1 MNEVSIIGAGGV
13 GRSLAMI
20 LNDYSN
26 RGLETF
32 DRLGITWWDPEPLE
46 IENRWT
52 QGFSYDAC
60 ITMQDKVAAL
70 RDEFTHIKNADY
82 KPEALNSDNLGQ
94 LRGTVIIACDN
105 LETRK
110 LLYDYC
116 FTRNQ
121 YFIDIRV
128 NGRQLAV
135 YTKDM
140 GESEAMKLFENI
152 SSDDSTPTSC
162 LYQHEKDNY
171 ILHATPMIAAGIG
184 IQFMVNN
191 FRGLTNE
198 YLELSL

>member
-32 DRLGITWWDPEPLE
+32 DRLCITWWDPEPLE

-60 ITMQDKVAAL
+60 ITMQDKVEAL

-121 YFIDIRV
+121 YFID
-128 NGRQLAV
+128 
-135 YTKDM
+135 KD
-140 GESEAMKLFENI
+140 
-152 SSDDSTPTSC
+152 
-162 LYQHEKDNY
+162 
-171 ILHATPMIAAGIG
+171 
-184 IQFMVNN
+184 
-191 FRGLTNE
+191 
-198 YLELSL
+198 